1 MTDWARTYE
10 NLPYFLDALLTGAVM
25 TAIVTAGGFI
35 VSVLLGLVLAGCKTS
50 RSRLLRTFA
59 YIYVEIF
66 RAVPVLT
73 QLFVIYFGLGSIGIK
88 LDPIPAAIIG
98 FGLNGGAYLTE
109 VFRAGIAAIDRGQSE
124 AAIAIGMTR
133 GMALRTIILPQTV
146 RVVLPPIANFAI
158 GLLKDTSL
166 ASAVAAPELS
176 FQAHMLADRTFLTTQ
191 IYLLVALF
199 YLAMSVPL
207 SWLSRRL
214 ERRAS
219 RGVRA

>member
-1 MTDWARTYE
+1 MT
-10 NLPYFLDALLTGAVM
+10 VV
-25 TAIVTAGGFI
+25 VTAGSFL
-35 VSVLLGLVLAGCKTS
+35 VAVLLGLLFAGFKTS
-50 RSRLLRTFA
+50 RSRLLKAVA
-59 YIYVEIF
+59 YAYVEVF

-73 QLFVIYFGLGSIGIK
+73 QLFVIYFGLASIGIK
-88 LDPIPAAIIG
+88 LDPITAAIAG
-98 FGLNGGAYLTE
+98 FGLNGGAYLAE

-133 GMALRTIILPQTV
+133 GMALRCIILPQTL

-191 IYLLVALF
+191 IYLLVAAF
-199 YLAMSVPL
+199 YLAMSLPL
-207 SWLSRRL
+207 SALSRQL